1 MEKKSFVQRC
11 RDWYRNHSRVCRV
24 FRPYGNAV
32 AVVFV
37 LVSVFQYMVP
47 LEITSVSAYAGI
59 TLFLAGL
66 LSLIYPLRWVGI
78 STRKL
83 GSLVLLGG
91 MAVFLVALQWPA
103 PVIGV
108 SERKSA
114 IDDLLPEYHFH
125 ERHEVRVRATPEI
138 TASVFKRITFDE
150 IGVYHTLMR
159 LRALASG
166 KWYQSNTTQG
176 KPILE
181 TMTGP
186 NSIFAV
192 VEENDRQI
200 VFVGAGRPW
209 TKSNL
214 PRLKDRQEFENYRL
228 PSAVRIAADLRV
240 EDAGAGE
247 TLVVTE
253 TRVQATDEEGAR
265 IMARY
270 WRLIYPGSGL
280 IRRMWL
286 HSIRDR
292 AERQQKE
299 KNQPEVPTTSECVSS
314 VRGRSGWHP

>member
-1 MEKKSFVQRC
+1 LEKKSFVQRC
-11 RDWYRNHSRVCRV
+11 RDWYQNHRRICRV
-24 FRPYGNAV
+24 FRPYGNVV

-37 LVSVFQYMVP
+37 LVSIFQYMVP
-47 LEITSVSAYAGI
+47 LEITSVSVYAGI

-83 GSLVLLGG
+83 GSLVLLVG
-91 MAVFLVALQWPA
+91 MLVFLIALQWPA
-103 PVIGV
+103 SVTRV
-108 SERKSA
+108 SEHKNV
-114 IDDLLPEYHFH
+114 IDDLLPEYHFY
-125 ERHEVRVRATPEI
+125 ERHEVRVGATPEI

-166 KWYQSNTTQG
+166 KWYQSDTTQG

-192 VEENDRQI
+192 VEEDERQV

-209 TKSNL
+209 TRSNL
-214 PRLKDRQEFENYRL
+214 PHPKNREEFENYRL
-228 PSAVRIAADLRV
+228 PSAVRIVADLRI

-265 IMARY
+265 VMARY

-292 AERQQKE
+292 AEGQQNE
-299 KNQPEVPTTSECVSS
+299 KK
-314 VRGRSGWHP
+314 